1 MTTRPVAT
9 AAVTLPTM
17 SRTDAAPQPPS
28 FPRRRMLR
36 DSVYDALHD
45 MLVSGSLAAGEPLAI
60 ETLALQLDVSPT
72 PVREAL
78 VQLESTAMV
87 TRTALRGYRVAPLLQ
102 GDELAQLFDA
112 RLLLEVGAAERAAE
126 HVDGLLPAL
135 RELVDRH
142 EAAAERV
149 RAAAGGDSEDLR
161 RQLRDYFAVDW
172 GFHDAILR
180 ATGNRFIVDM
190 STRMSTHAQRMRHLV
205 AHQHIDVDEAVAE
218 HRTILAAFESG
229 DRTVVVSAVRA
240 HIEAVRRRA
249 ERDLEEALPS
259 QA

>member
-1 MTTRPVAT
+1 
-9 AAVTLPTM
+9 
-17 SRTDAAPQPPS
+17 
-28 FPRRRMLR
+28 MLR

-87 TRTALRGYRVAPLLQ
+87 TRTALRGYRVAPLLT
-102 GDELAQLFDA
+102 GEELAQLFDA

-126 HVDGLLPAL
+126 HVDGLLPML
-135 RELVDRH
+135 RDCVARH
-142 EAAAERV
+142 AEAAERV
-149 RAAAGGDSEDLR
+149 RTAVSSDSGDSGDSDSP
-161 RQLRDYFAVDW
+161 RQELRDYFAVDW
-172 GFHDAILR
+172 AFHDAILH

-190 STRMSTHAQRMRHLV
+190 SARISTHAQRLRHFV
-205 AHQHIDVDEAVAE
+205 AHKHTDVDEAVAE
-218 HRTILAAFESG
+218 HRAVLAAFESR
-229 DRTVVVSAVRA
+229 DPAMITSSLRT

-249 ERDLEEALPS
+249 ERDLEEPFPP

>member
-1 MTTRPVAT
+1 
-9 AAVTLPTM
+9 
-17 SRTDAAPQPPS
+17 
-28 FPRRRMLR
+28 MLR

-45 MLVSGSLAAGEPLAI
+45 MLVSGRLAAGEPLAI
-60 ETLALQLDVSPT
+60 ETLALQLGVSPT

-126 HVDGLLPAL
+126 RVDDLLPTL
-135 RELVDRH
+135 RELVAQH
-142 EAAAERV
+142 AEAAERV
-149 RAAAGGDSEDLR
+149 RTTTGSDGESP
-161 RQLRDYFAVDW
+161 RQELRDYFAVDW
-172 GFHDAILR
+172 AFHDAILQ

-190 STRMSTHAQRMRHLV
+190 SARMSTHAQRMRHLV
-205 AHQHIDVDEAVAE
+205 AHRHIDVDEAVTE
-218 HRTILAAFESG
+218 HRTILAAFETR
-229 DRTVVVSAVRA
+229 DRAGIASAMRA

-249 ERDLEEALPS
+249 ERDLEHPLPA